1 MEPLV
6 AEIMSLIE
14 AGADDPCLRWSPDQ
28 TAVQAVFSRLI
39 LDRGRVPAAPGS
51 RAGFG
56 DTWRA
61 AMAEHGW
68 QPTGPNGL
76 FAHRGYPGN

>member
-14 AGADDPCLRWSPDQ
+14 AGADDPCLRWSPDR
-28 TAVQAVFSRLI
+28 TAVQVVFSRLV
-39 LDRGRVPAAPGS
+39 LDRGPVLAVPGS
-51 RAGFG
+51 RVGFG
-56 DTWRA
+56 DAWRA

-68 QPTGPNGL
+68 QPAGQNGR
-76 FAHRGYPGN
+76 FARPGEPDD